1 MNNCTNLLLIGD
13 ELQMISHE
21 ELDKLYS
28 ELLSECKT
36 LKDEMTVIRNLKSE
50 HKNEIRR
57 MYCNSLLYAIS
68 QGYTKYNY
76 ANFKKDILIQSYLEV
91 VQLLPKEHTYYHLT
105 YYFFNGENEKCL
117 SRLQGYMEEL
127 YQDLK
132 EEIKAPEDFMNES
145 VFVDS
150 FFEPFK
156 QAFDGFWTCLASTLR
171 KYPSQEGIPELCDI
185 VDQYYKCK
193 TDEEALELL
202 LDMMQKYP
210 TLVLIKELVGYTYYS
225 MKMWNNAIAYFESV
239 EEDGIFFS
247 EADLY
252 FMLAW
257 SYGKTKNH
265 KLEETYY
272 RKTVEIVP
280 NNINFLN
287 NLGYS
292 LYLQKKYIEAR
303 GYFEKCLEIDKNYIY
318 AANNYVR
325 VLIALGRNK
334 DAKAFI
340 KSDKYK
346 ISKEIKKRVE
356 KLDNTNARIKKEP
369 VKEVVESL
377 DDETSQENVIDLGI
391 KRQQFSNEKLLED
404 ELTAR
409 IEAGMEVFGLKLK
422 MYKRKGVY
430 GRQYIIPIGRLDLL
444 CEDDKGNLYIIELK
458 KDSGYDD
465 AYKQTSLY
473 LDWFEKNEISKG
485 KKVYGI
491 ICLNSPTQ
499 ELIDKVHGDKRMK
512 LFEYQ
517 ISYTEL

>member
-1 MNNCTNLLLIGD
+1 
-13 ELQMISHE
+13 MISNE
-21 ELDKLYS
+21 ELDKLYA
-28 ELLSECKT
+28 ETLSGCKT
-36 LKDEMTVIRNLKSE
+36 YKEEIKRLKEMKSE
-50 HKNEIRR
+50 YKDAVRR

-68 QGYTKYNY
+68 QGYTKYNQ
-76 ANFKKDILIQSYLEV
+76 ANFEKDELIQAYLDMV
-91 VQLLPKEHTYYHLT
+91 KLLPKEYEYYHLT
-105 YYFFNGENEKCL
+105 YYFFKQDNKKCL
-117 SRLQGYMEEL
+117 SMLERYMDSLYRDIKDEL
-127 YQDLK
+127 K
-132 EEIKAPEDFMNES
+132 KPEDFMNEGT
-145 VFVDS
+145 FVDM

-156 QAFDGFWTCLASTLR
+156 QAFDGFWSYLAKTLR
-171 KYPSQEGIPELCDI
+171 KYPVQDGIPELCDI
-185 VDQYYKCK
+185 VEQYYKCK
-193 TDEEALELL
+193 TDDEVLKLL

-210 TLVLIKELVGYTYYS
+210 NLVLIKELVGYTYYS

-239 EEDGIFFS
+239 EETGIFFA
-247 EADLY
+247 ENDLY

-257 SYGKTKNH
+257 SYGKVKNH
-265 KLEETYY
+265 KLEEDYY

-292 LYLQKKYIEAR
+292 LYLQKKYKEAQY
-303 GYFEKCLEIDKNYIY
+303 YFEKCLEMDANYIY

-334 DAKAFI
+334 DAKAFV
-340 KSDKYK
+340 KTDKYK
-346 ISKEIKKRVE
+346 ISKDIKKRVD
-356 KLDNTNARIKKEP
+356 KLDNTNAKIKKEP
-369 VKEVVESL
+369 VKEVAEPL
-377 DDETSQENVIDLGI
+377 EDETSQENAVDLGI

-409 IEAGMEVFGLKLK
+409 IESGMEVFGLKLK

-465 AYKQTSLY
+465 AYKQTAEY
-473 LDWFEKNEISKG
+473 LDWFEKSEQFKD

-499 ELIDKVHGDKRMK
+499 KLIDKVHADKRMR